1 MHRPGREHL
10 IADYLSRLES
20 GEPPEGIPDD
30 LPNAD
35 LFQIQATKS
44 DDWYEQMINYL
55 TEGIF
60 PEGMTKDHT
69 RKLVLRSAT
78 YSVIGGY
85 LYKRGVD
92 QIIKR
97 CVPDSQQATVLT
109 EAHTRSSGG
118 HFSRDITSRKIFQSG
133 LW

>member
-1 MHRPGREHL
+1 ML
-10 IADYLSRLES
+10 
-20 GEPPEGIPDD
+20 
-30 LPNAD
+30 
-35 LFQIQATKS
+35 
-44 DDWYEQMINYL
+44 NYL

-60 PEGMTKDHT
+60 PEGMTNDHR

-97 CVPDSQQATVLT
+97 CVPDSQQATVLI
-109 EAHTRSSGG
+109 EAHMGSSRG
-118 HFSRDITSRKIFQSG
+118 HF
-133 LW
+133 